1 MKDSFLYSYLTNAD
15 MKLGTIHDEEN
26 KEVELNESNFSR
38 YIRSKDRRVREE
50 SFEKL
55 YESYAGVKNT
65 IASLYGSILKYDSIN
80 AKLRGYTSSLE
91 SYLNPNN
98 IPTALYNNL
107 IKTISDN
114 LEPLYEYF
122 ELKKKMLGLD
132 EFHLYDLGNL
142 DESSLYKPRT
152 KAKPIKNVEAE
163 IVEELPQENV
173 VRRKGK
179 L

>member
-1 MKDSFLYSYLTNAD
+1 MRK
-15 MKLGTIHDEEN
+15 
-26 KEVELNESNFSR
+26 
-38 YIRSKDRRVREE
+38 E

-107 IKTISDN
+107 IKTINDN

-132 EFHLYDLGNL
+132 EFHLYDGYVSTIKSIDKKYSYEEAKSIVL
-142 DESSLYKPRT
+142 DALKIYNDEYIEKLVKLLIMVGLIYIQI
-152 KAKPIKNVEAE
+152 KAKNQ
-163 IVEELPQENV
+163 ELIQL
-173 VRRKGK
+173 VRMIPC
-179 L
+179 LMYY